1 MPPSSPPL
9 SSVDLLCI
17 VDLPSKV
24 VDIPL
29 SNTELVDLVV
39 AATLS
44 NVELPWLGKRSIY
57 RSIPLN
63 KLCVKTGLHKTF
75 YLFCPVQ

>member
-24 VDIPL
+24 VATPL
-29 SNTELVDLVV
+29 SNTELVDIVV

-44 NVELPWLGKRSIY
+44 NVEPTWLGRD
-57 RSIPLN
+57 RSIPLD

-75 YLFCPVQ
+75 YLCCPVQ

>member
-24 VDIPL
+24 VATPL

-44 NVELPWLGKRSIY
+44 NVELTWLGKI
-57 RSIPLN
+57 
-63 KLCVKTGLHKTF
+63 
-75 YLFCPVQ
+75 

>member
-17 VDLPSKV
+17 VALPSKV
-24 VDIPL
+24 VATPL

-44 NVELPWLGKRSIY
+44 HVELTWLGRD
-57 RSIPLN
+57 RSIPLD
-63 KLCVKTGLHKTF
+63 KLCVKTELHKTF

>member
-24 VDIPL
+24 VATPL

-44 NVELPWLGKRSIY
+44 NVELTWLGRD
-57 RSIPLN
+57 RSIPLD
-63 KLCVKTGLHKTF
+63 KLCVKTGLHKRF

>member
-29 SNTELVDLVV
+29 SITELVDLVV

-44 NVELPWLGKRSIY
+44 NVELPWLGKR
-57 RSIPLN
+57 
-63 KLCVKTGLHKTF
+63 
-75 YLFCPVQ
+75 